1 MPYLPGPCLA
11 FAFPFSLLQL
21 ELCDKFKVSSF
32 PSIYLGRAA
41 DMARANTEA
50 LKRWDGQTRTAA
62 GVVAWIAA
70 QQQM

>member
-1 MPYLPGPCLA
+1 M
-11 FAFPFSLLQL
+11 
-21 ELCDKFKVSSF
+21 ELCDKFKVNSF

-41 DMARANTEA
+41 DMAQANVEA
-50 LKRWDGQTRTAA
+50 LKQWDGHTRTAA